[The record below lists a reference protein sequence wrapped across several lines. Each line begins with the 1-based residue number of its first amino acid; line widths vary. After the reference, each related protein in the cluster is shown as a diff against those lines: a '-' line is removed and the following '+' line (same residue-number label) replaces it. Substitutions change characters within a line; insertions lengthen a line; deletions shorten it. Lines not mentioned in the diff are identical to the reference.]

1 MTRTARRGKKKEPLP
16 ATPWEKLSGE
26 HSNQKR
32 SENGDIARENDDL
45 KVTRKRKLGP
55 KVTKKAKTKLKR
67 LTGKASSNGTFDD
80 HVTLIDQ
87 TEPSESLSESANG
100 SESRLKSKKKLTGQ
114 SQGSVRTSESSKK
127 PLTRGKKRK
136 SERLLK
142 KLGKKKRRKGVSEDR
157 VHLLRHSDSDSSL
170 IDQGE
175 MGSGGES
182 GSGECEAGDSGEL
195 GGDSGGG
202 PGVELREEDEVGKDV
217 KSMKKGKNVYSRI
230 KKGNRWVKA
239 SNSQPLVEEGG
250 DGTGEEVDGISS
262 TMKRK
267 RPMDEESRRKRIEH
281 RKLRRQRK
289 KVRQMSSLQYF
300 VMIVTIQSP
309 RFLSMQR

>member
-26 HSNQKR
+26 QSNQKR
-32 SENGDIARENDDL
+32 SENGDIASENDDL

-67 LTGKASSNGTFDD
+67 LTGKESSKGTFGD
-80 HVTLIDQ
+80 HVTPIDQ
-87 TEPSESLSESANG
+87 TEPSESLLESANG
-100 SESRLKSKKKLTGQ
+100 SESRTHLKKKLTGK
-114 SQGSVRTSESSKK
+114 SQGSVRTSESSQK
-127 PLTRGKKRK
+127 PLTSGKMK
-136 SERLLK
+136 
-142 KLGKKKRRKGVSEDR
+142 RKGVSEDG
-157 VHLLRHSDSDSSL
+157 VCVLRHSDSDSSL
-170 IDQGE
+170 SDQGE
-175 MGSGGES
+175 MVSGGES
-182 GSGECEAGDSGEL
+182 GSGECEAGDSGEP
-195 GGDSGGG
+195 GEDSDSG
-202 PGVELREEDEVGKDV
+202 PGVEFREEDEGGKVV
-217 KSMKKGKNVYSRI
+217 KGTKKGKKVYSRI

-250 DGTGEEVDGISS
+250 DGTREVDRSGS

-289 KVRQMSSLQYF
+289 KVKQTSSF
-300 VMIVTIQSP
+300 MIVTLYKV
-309 RFLSMQR
+309 RDC